1 MKRIFKHSEGFT
13 MIELA
18 IVIMIIGILAVI
30 IIPNY
35 LKFARRAKDVVVTEN
50 IHVIQIGMEAFSVE
64 RLGVY
69 PQPPDEPAL
78 LLLLPNG
85 AYPRNPFTNNPTAVG
100 WNADP
105 AAPGE
110 IGLFNLPGG
119 GYMIKGYGAQGLLLP
134 PVVAGD

>member
-1 MKRIFKHSEGFT
+1 MKHTNKRSEGFT

-30 IIPNY
+30 VIPNY
-35 LKFARRAKDVVVTEN
+35 LKFAGRAKEALVREN
-50 IHVIQIGMEAFSVE
+50 MHCIQVGMEAFSVE

-78 LLLLPNG
+78 LAMLPNG
-85 AYPRNPFTNNPTAVG
+85 AYPRNPFTNAPSAVG

-110 IGLFNLPGG
+110 MGIFNLPGG
-119 GYMIKGYGAQGLLLP
+119 GYTIKGYGTEALLTP
-134 PVVAGD
+134 PLTAGD

>member
-1 MKRIFKHSEGFT
+1 MNRIFKRAEGFT

-30 IIPNY
+30 VIPNY
-35 LKFARRAKDVVVTEN
+35 LKFASRAKDALVREN

-64 RLGVY
+64 RLGFY
-69 PQPPDEPAL
+69 PLPADEPDL
-78 LLLLPNG
+78 LLLMPDG
-85 AYPRNPFTNNPTAVG
+85 TYPRNPFTNVPTAVG

-105 AAPGE
+105 AAPGD